1 MAEKKKN
8 TKLAVLFILISVILV
23 IAMGYYLVSKIYEPF
38 PTYKGKETITPTE
51 EDILNYFKTVDTDK
65 DGLSDFEE
73 QFQYGTSIYLAD
85 SDSDGYNDKEEIG
98 TGSNPLNINSTPF
111 SPEAGESTTI
121 IEGITPTIEEQN
133 LITNETEEEIEEEID
148 TGELRT
154 FLVQE
159 LGLSSDIVDKLDDKT
174 LIKVY
179 NETKEQTGYDFNQ
192 LKELAAQKK
201 QEQVQNSSNYFSTPE
216 QETSEDLGNLD
227 MEALRKLLEEQ
238 GADPEILDKVDD
250 QTLLQ
255 LIQNFQNF

>member
-1 MAEKKKN
+1 
-8 TKLAVLFILISVILV
+8 
-23 IAMGYYLVSKIYEPF
+23 
-38 PTYKGKETITPTE
+38 
-51 EDILNYFKTVDTDK
+51 
-65 DGLSDFEE
+65 
-73 QFQYGTSIYLAD
+73 
-85 SDSDGYNDKEEIG
+85 
-98 TGSNPLNINSTPF
+98 
-111 SPEAGESTTI
+111 
-121 IEGITPTIEEQN
+121 
-133 LITNETEEEIEEEID
+133 
-148 TGELRT
+148 
-154 FLVQE
+154 
-159 LGLSSDIVDKLDDKT
+159 VDKLDDKT

-201 QEQVQNSSNYFSTPE
+201 QEQAQNSSNYFSTPE